1 MNRRA
6 FFKLLGGSL
15 SLAGGYLTYLTQ
27 PALGSLLTPPRNP
40 FERQDSATIFWGDTD
55 AAWLE
60 MVNGCA
66 FVYAANV
73 VAPQHRAHYLSKARM
88 CLLRYKETA
97 T

>member
-6 FFKLLGGSL
+6 FLQSLGGSL
-15 SLAGGYLTYLTQ
+15 MLAGGDLTYLTQ
-27 PALGSLLTPPRNP
+27 PVLGSLLAP
-40 FERQDSATIFWGDTD
+40 QDSAKTFWGDTD

-60 MVNGCA
+60 MANGCA

-73 VAPQHRAHYLSKARM
+73 VAPQHREHYLSKARL

-97 T
+97 Q